1 MEGSEVISLL
11 SHLPHLLPTRSGKF
25 AAWTCPSEMEDPT
38 LFVWLDTPVPDT
50 VTGKKKSLRERTSR
64 EGEFHRFSLPVHTP
78 RTGFVASF

>member
-11 SHLPHLLPTRSGKF
+11 YHLPHLLPTRSSKF

-50 VTGKKKSLRERTSR
+50 VTGKKKSPRERTSR
-64 EGEFHRFSLPVHTP
+64 AGYFPVFRCPSMPHG
-78 RTGFVASF
+78 RAS